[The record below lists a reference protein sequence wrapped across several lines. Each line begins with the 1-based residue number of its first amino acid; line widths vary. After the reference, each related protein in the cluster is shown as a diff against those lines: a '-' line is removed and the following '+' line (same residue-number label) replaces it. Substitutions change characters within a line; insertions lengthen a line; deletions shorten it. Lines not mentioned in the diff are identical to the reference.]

1 MIKKHST
8 KVKKDNLD
16 NQIIKLKDEIKELK
30 LGWQRTQAD
39 FDNFRKKSEDEK
51 LENMAFA
58 KAEFMTK
65 LTPVLDNFY
74 RAFSHAKTN
83 DPTVQGFLQIQKQL
97 EDILTS
103 EGLQKISSSA
113 GTKFDPNFHEALAM
127 EASQDIP
134 ENRVMVEYE
143 KGYLYKD
150 RLLRAAKVVVSKGDV
165 QPAS

>member
-113 GTKFDPNFHEALAM
+113 GTKFDPNFHEAISYEENALPEDSIIAEM
-127 EASQDIP
+127 ESGWMFNNKVLKP
-134 ENRVMVEYE
+134 
-143 KGYLYKD
+143 
-150 RLLRAAKVVVSKGDV
+150 AKVRVSRGKLL
-165 QPAS
+165 